1 MHPRR
6 KKRLTIVTS
15 IIIGLSVVTGLVLYA
30 LSQNIDLFYKP
41 SEIYL
46 GKEDNNGNN
55 SGVKPTI
62 NQRMRVGGLVV
73 PGSVV
78 RDPNNLKVSF
88 KLTDMKMPISFSEDD
103 LMITVKY
110 DGILP
115 DLFREGQGIV
125 ANGTLVSESTI
136 EASEVLA
143 KHDENYVPK
152 ELADSAGEKHKK
164 LTYSKEQLSQEK

>member
-1 MHPRR
+1 MNPRR

-15 IIIGLSVVTGLVLYA
+15 ILIGLAVVAGLVLYA

-41 SEIYL
+41 TEIHY
-46 GKEDNNGNN
+46 GKEDTGLMPVD
-55 SGVKPTI
+55 G
-62 NQRMRVGGLVV
+62 QRLRIGGLVV
-73 PGSVV
+73 PGSVK
-78 RDPNNLKVSF
+78 RDENSLKVTF
-88 KLTDMKMPISFSEDD
+88 KLADMSTLAEFDD
-103 LMITVKY
+103 KAEMVEVHY

-125 ANGTLVSESTI
+125 ANGTLTNNFII

-152 ELADSAGEKHKK
+152 ELADSAGKKHTKPS
-164 LTYSKEQLSQEK
+164 YSKEQLDKN